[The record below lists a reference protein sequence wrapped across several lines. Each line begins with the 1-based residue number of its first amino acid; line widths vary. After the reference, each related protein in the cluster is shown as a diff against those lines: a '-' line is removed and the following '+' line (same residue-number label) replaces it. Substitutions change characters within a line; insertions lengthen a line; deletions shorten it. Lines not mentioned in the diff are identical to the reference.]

1 MANVGMTEK
10 LARTSA
16 RRPWLVVG
24 IWALIFIVGGF
35 LGSGI
40 SDVVTTETKLSAQ
53 PDSVK
58 GQNLIDE
65 RFGPDRPNEFV
76 IVRSASQTVDSQE
89 FRTFVGDLTT
99 ELTALDGTVEQA
111 VNYYQ
116 TGNPNQVSQDHR
128 TTVIAV
134 TLAGNMA
141 DAEKTVA
148 PLLNVVGEANGKN
161 GYEVLS
167 AGTGSVAETLNTTSE
182 RDLQKGEMIALPIAI
197 LVLLL
202 VFGAVIAAGVPLVV
216 AVVSIV
222 IAVGISAIIGRAFDL
237 SFFVVNM
244 ITMIGLAVGIDYSLF
259 IIHRVR
265 DEKEAGFDTQA
276 AVSRAGA
283 TASRAVL
290 FSGAT
295 VIVALAGLF
304 IVPSNVFR
312 SLAIGGIAVVAVSV
326 AAALTLLPAI
336 LGLLGDRINSLRLPF
351 VGRSSGDKGARGF
364 WARFTDLVMA
374 HPVISTVGS
383 VAILL
388 VAAVPLLTIQLGM
401 AGVSSLPENTPT
413 RHAFDILESDFA
425 GGVIAPTKI
434 VIDGDAT
441 DPEVQDGVN
450 ALTQQM
456 VNDGSF
462 STPTTE
468 QNDEGNLVVV
478 SAAVLSAPDSS
489 AAHEAVDRIRDQYV
503 PAAFDGSGVPVY
515 VTGQTAGSQ
524 DLIDVMTQYMPIVF
538 AFVLGLSFLL
548 LLALFRSIV
557 VPVKAIVMN
566 LLSVGAAYGLV
577 VLVFQHG
584 VGADLLGFQPA
595 EKIEAWLPLFLFAIL
610 FGLSMDYHVFLISR
624 IKERFDETGDNTN
637 AVAHGMRSTSGLI
650 TGAALIMVTVFSG
663 FATGQIGSMQQMG
676 FGLAVAVILDATII
690 RCVLVPASM
699 QLLGSRNWY
708 MPNWLS
714 WLPEIS
720 IEGAGS
726 PLGCGCVDC
735 GCVPVATAGAA
746 L

>member
-1 MANVGMTEK
+1 MANVGITEK

-16 RRPWLVVG
+16 RRPWLVLG
-24 IWALIFIVGGF
+24 IWALVFVVGGF
-35 LGSGI
+35 FGSGI
-40 SDVVTTETKLSAQ
+40 SDVLTTETKLSVE

-58 GQNLIDE
+58 GQNLIDA
-65 RFGPDRPNEFV
+65 RFGPEQPNEFV
-76 IVRSASQTVDSQE
+76 IVRSASETADSPE
-89 FRTFVGDLTT
+89 FRTFVEGLTS
-99 ELTALDGTVEQA
+99 ELAALDGTVDQA
-111 VNYYQ
+111 VNYYE
-116 TGNPNQVSQDHR
+116 TGNAAQLSEDQH

-134 TLAGNMA
+134 TLAGEMA
-141 DAEKTVA
+141 DAPETVA
-148 PLLNVVGEANGKN
+148 PVLEVVSEANGEN
-161 GYEVLS
+161 GYEVLT

-182 RDLQKGEMIALPIAI
+182 SDLQKGEMIAMPVAI

-202 VFGAVIAAGVPLVV
+202 VFGAVVAAGVPLAV
-216 AVVSIV
+216 AMISIV

-265 DEKEAGFDTQA
+265 DERAAGLDMQS
-276 AVSRAGA
+276 AVSRAGG

-295 VIVALAGLF
+295 VVVALAGLF
-304 IVPSNVFR
+304 IVPSNAFR

-326 AAALTLLPAI
+326 AAALTLLPAM
-336 LGLLGDRINSLRLPF
+336 LGLLGDRVNSLRLPF
-351 VGRSSGDKGARGF
+351 LGGGNRDDGGRGF
-364 WARFTDLVMA
+364 WSRFTDVVMA

-383 VAILL
+383 IAILL
-388 VAAVPLLTIQLGM
+388 VAAVPVLTIELGM
-401 AGVSSLPENTPT
+401 SGVGSLPENTQT
-413 RHAFDILESDFA
+413 RRAFEILDSEFA
-425 GGVIAPTKI
+425 GGVIAPTKV

-441 DPEVQDGVN
+441 DPEVQGGIDTLIQQLASDG
-450 ALTQQM
+450 A
-456 VNDGSF
+456 F
-462 STPTTE
+462 STPAVE
-468 QNDEGNLVVV
+468 QNDAGNLVVV
-478 SAAVLSAPDSS
+478 SAAVLNDPDSN
-489 AAHEAVDRIRDQYV
+489 AAHEAVNRVRDEYV
-503 PAAFDGSGVPVY
+503 PAAFGDSGVPVY

-524 DLIDVMTQYMPIVF
+524 DLIDVMTEYMPLVF
-538 AFVLGLSFLL
+538 AFVLGISFLL
-548 LLALFRSIV
+548 LLVLFRSIV
-557 VPVKAIVMN
+557 VPVKAIIMN
-566 LLSVGAAYGLV
+566 LLSVGAAYGLL

-584 VGADLLGFQPA
+584 VGAGLFGFQRA
-595 EKIEAWLPLFLFAIL
+595 ETIEAWLPIFLFAVL
-610 FGLSMDYHVFLISR
+610 FGLSMDYHVFLLSR

-663 FATGQIGSMQQMG
+663 FATGQLGSMQQMG

-708 MPNWLS
+708 MPNWLA
-714 WLPEIS
+714 WMPEIS

-735 GCVPVATAGAA
+735 GCRPCLVGAA
-746 L
+746 A